1 MPDSTMIKPER
12 RHTTHG
18 CKEPSVRVEPV
29 FAALRHNNHFN
40 RFTLRGKCKVNAQ
53 SHLCCMVHSI
63 EQIANYGLA
72 QLAGATCERQR
83 ASSTLESINCGSNL
97 KCCAGSLN
105 WQDEYARQHT
115 D

>member
-1 MPDSTMIKPER
+1 MIKPER
-12 RHTTHG
+12 HPTTHG
-18 CKEPSVRVEPV
+18 CKEPSDTVELA
-29 FAALRHNNHFN
+29 FANLRHNNQLN
-40 RFTLRGKCKVNAQ
+40 RFTLRSGCKVNAQ
-53 SHLCCMVHSI
+53 WHLYCMVHNI

-83 ASSTLESINCGSNL
+83 ANSALESINCGSNL